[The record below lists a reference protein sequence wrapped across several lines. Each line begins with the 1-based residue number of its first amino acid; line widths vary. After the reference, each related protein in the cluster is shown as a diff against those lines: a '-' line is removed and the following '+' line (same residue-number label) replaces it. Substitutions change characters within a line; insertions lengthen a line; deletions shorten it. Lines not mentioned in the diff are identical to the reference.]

1 MRIFAPFT
9 IAMIAA
15 CDGSDSTKSSNGS
28 AAPGT
33 SGIDAEMDGAA
44 ENPDDYGDLDY
55 IDGSPFDP
63 DTLEGTF
70 FDEEDPVWVLI
81 AKDGSNWV
89 HIENYAG
96 FGGASGAETRTL
108 DATEV
113 NYATCGVCV
122 MLKTGCSPHGDHA
135 HCSTTYMPEAGSR
148 ITFDELGDGVGS
160 GWAGS
165 VSPIRFV
172 EVSMNSSTFET
183 TPIEGGDQIELDAW
197 DFDIVL
203 QGE

>member
-1 MRIFAPFT
+1 MRIFT
-9 IAMIAA
+9 LIVTAMLAG
-15 CDGSDSTKSSNGS
+15 CDGSDNSGDG
-28 AAPGT
+28 APGT
-33 SGIDAEMDGAA
+33 GGSDADAGGDAGDMGADSDFAHIDGA
-44 ENPDDYGDLDY
+44 
-55 IDGSPFDP
+55 PFEP
-63 DTLEGTF
+63 NSVEGTF
-70 FDEEDPVWVLI
+70 FAEEDPVWVLI
-81 AKDGSNWV
+81 AKEGSSWI

-122 MLKTGCSPHGDHA
+122 MLKTGCTPHGDHA

-148 ITFDELGDGVGS
+148 ITFDELGSDVGEV
-160 GWAGS
+160 WAGS

-172 EVSMNSSTFET
+172 EVSMNTSTFET
-183 TPIEGGDQIELDAW
+183 TPVEGGDRIELDAW

-203 QGE
+203 QAE